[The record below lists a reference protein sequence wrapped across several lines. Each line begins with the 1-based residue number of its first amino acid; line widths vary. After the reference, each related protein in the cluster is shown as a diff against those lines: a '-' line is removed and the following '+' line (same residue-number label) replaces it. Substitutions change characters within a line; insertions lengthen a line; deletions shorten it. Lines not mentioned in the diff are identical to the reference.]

1 MSTVEQQPKQR
12 DDQKSLVKY
21 AKPIIVST
29 GTRKIANKGQGK
41 DNKNVL
47 DQDLGFSN
55 SEDIL
60 NSILPPLEYT
70 KGKQQLYIEQ
80 VNFIQKFIKQ
90 YRYFPPQQ

>member
-1 MSTVEQQPKQR
+1 MSVMENTAKPR

-29 GTRKIANKGQGK
+29 GTRKITNKGQGK
-41 DNKNVL
+41 DAKNAM
-47 DQDLGFSN
+47 DQDMGFSN

-80 VNFIQKFIKQ
+80 VKFITKKL
-90 YRYFPPQQ
+90 Y